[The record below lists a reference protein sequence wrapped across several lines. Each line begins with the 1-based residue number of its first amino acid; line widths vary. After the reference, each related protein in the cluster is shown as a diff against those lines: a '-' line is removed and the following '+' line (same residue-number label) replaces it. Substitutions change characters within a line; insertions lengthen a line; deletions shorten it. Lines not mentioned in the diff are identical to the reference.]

1 MCNFCWLLLL
11 NMFTKILE
19 YIVDLQR
26 CVSGVQHSDV
36 VKHTCVVI
44 ILSEDFPNRL

>member
-11 NMFTKILE
+11 NMFAKLLE
-19 YIVDLQR
+19 YIVDLQC

-36 VKHTCVVI
+36 VKHTCIAI
-44 ILSEDFPNRL
+44 ILSENFPNRF